1 MSEVIESKRL
11 RVRGNAHYQ
20 GASAPGL
27 APVLVE
33 ARLKDAIRLY
43 YQAETAAG
51 RNILSRASAH
61 KNLAM
66 AHARLF
72 EAHVR
77 RYTARVGAA
86 GASDALPA
94 AEQRMLTHY
103 ALTSMR
109 SFASARLDGLQA
121 HGSHATWTIRLMIEA
136 GRVASEMAEALGT
149 IEPRRSKRACILGS
163 WIQTLRGENPVP
175 DTIAHLA
182 MAQRRVLFREAVQ
195 AHSQEKLSDALSILG
210 EAEEADSTAQQ
221 AAQKACRLHAED
233 LAELRIGSE
242 EIHIQGRVI
251 RSLHMIREGLR
262 LEQSAL
268 WDDEN
273 LLMDLVWDSVDA
285 YHEAIFVSDGA
296 DLAQEAEAIAR
307 LGIIYSKILKQPV
320 RGKNYCVKALNLA
333 SSLHPRVFTFV
344 PWHQTAS
351 DIVKAYQEELVARE
365 RSAWEAKRK
374 PYLEKLAP
382 ELKKLEEASTE
393 GLDSLID
400 MIYDK
405 HPPLNKKHTKPTAEG
420 KKRIQ
425 HAIRHYHP
433 DKGNVSEETKV
444 LLEEIY

>member
-1 MSEVIESKRL
+1 MSNRSHRGLSLPRDFKHFTSQRRHACSIDTAHGYLKLRKRFYINDVGRARKVRRFHQSPVRQVQRSSTRAITKDDKVSQLIGHVACSFAKPSKRT
-11 RVRGNAHYQ
+11 G
-20 GASAPGL
+20 
-27 APVLVE
+27 
-33 ARLKDAIRLY
+33 
-43 YQAETAAG
+43 
-51 RNILSRASAH
+51 
-61 KNLAM
+61 
-66 AHARLF
+66 
-72 EAHVR
+72 
-77 RYTARVGAA
+77 
-86 GASDALPA
+86 
-94 AEQRMLTHY
+94 
-103 ALTSMR
+103 
-109 SFASARLDGLQA
+109 
-121 HGSHATWTIRLMIEA
+121 
-136 GRVASEMAEALGT
+136 
-149 IEPRRSKRACILGS
+149 
-163 WIQTLRGENPVP
+163 
-175 DTIAHLA
+175 
-182 MAQRRVLFREAVQ
+182 
-195 AHSQEKLSDALSILG
+195 QEKLSDALSILG

-444 LLEEIY
+444 LLEEITKLLTAHLNAAKGL